1 MKLEIDD
8 ASINELQIE
17 SVKKLHDRTRG
28 AHEINI
34 HVRKDGQDHYIEA
47 DWLKHMRVLP

>member
-8 ASINELQIE
+8 EDINHLQVASIN
-17 SVKKLHDRTRG
+17 KLNDRTRG

-34 HVRKDGQDHYIEA
+34 HVRKDGQNHYYEA